1 MKVRMELSERL
12 GGDLAQIASDHKS
25 SLKDVILV
33 ALEMYATEMVH
44 NGNILGA
51 LESMQDIS
59 DLCSSVEKKMDEE
72 DRVAAWSF
80 FKKMKIK

>member
-1 MKVRMELSERL
+1 MKVSMELSERL

-33 ALEMYATEMVH
+33 ALEIYACEMVH

-51 LESMQDIS
+51 LESMQEIS
-59 DLCSSVEKKMDEE
+59 DLCTNVEHKMDEQ
-72 DRVAAWSF
+72 DRVKAWSF
-80 FKKMKIK
+80 FKKIKIK